1 MYLDIVLSRSAM
13 ADAACIVPTFVR
25 DELENLTDSDYK
37 SDWRLRL
44 PDFHT
49 TCSVMDDMQNNSD
62 REDVSH
68 PPVCVRSSGHET
80 IPGSSR
86 LLGEVASYTKLNLAM
101 TNALWST
108 FSSEIDFNLAS
119 WCVRSMVAKSQID
132 QYFVEG
138 LGGTEGRLF
147 RSGHFLAQH
156 HDILDPFREYMVW
169 VEASIHDSRHA
180 TTFCYRNIIDSV
192 HYLIRQVAYS

>member
-25 DELENLTDSDYK
+25 DELENLTDSDHK

-44 PDFHT
+44 RDFNT
-49 TCSVMDDMQNNSD
+49 ASSDMDDIQNHSG

-80 IPGSSR
+80 IPGGSR
-86 LLGEVASYTKLNLAM
+86 LLGEVASYTELNLAM

-108 FSSEIDFNLAS
+108 FSSEKDFNWAS

-138 LGGTEGRLF
+138 LGGTDSRLF
-147 RSGHFLAQH
+147 RSGHILAQH
-156 HDILDPFREYMVW
+156 HDLQDPFREFMVW

-180 TTFCYRNIIDSV
+180 TTFGYRNIIDSV
-192 HYLIRQVAYS
+192 RYLIRQVAYS